1 MSILDELIA
10 ELKAKKKITR
20 EDIENLLASIAPA
33 GEKHQEKI
41 DAVKQLG
48 KPNFQGIGVE
58 TTLETYRNF

>member
-1 MSILDELIA
+1 MSILD

-48 KPNFQGIGVE
+48 KSNFQGIGLE
-58 TTLETYRNF
+58 GTLESYRNF